1 MVTTFLPRG
10 AELVLP
16 TVLGQLPE
24 LVGGGDK
31 KGTERG
37 VLLLVLLG
45 ATSLLGSERPVGQS
59 YLDSHRMRCSR
70 NTC

>member
-24 LVGGGDK
+24 LVGGG
-31 KGTERG
+31 GQERNGEGGAIVGPAGCYVFIG
-37 VLLLVLLG
+37 VRKTSG
-45 ATSLLGSERPVGQS
+45 AKLPGFT
-59 YLDSHRMRCSR
+59 
-70 NTC
+70 